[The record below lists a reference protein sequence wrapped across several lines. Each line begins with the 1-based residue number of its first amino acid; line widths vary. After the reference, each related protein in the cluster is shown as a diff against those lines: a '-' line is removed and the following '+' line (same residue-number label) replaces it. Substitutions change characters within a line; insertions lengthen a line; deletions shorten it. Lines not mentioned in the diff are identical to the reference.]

1 MNNEIFVHQEQ
12 IINKLK
18 SLLEIKY
25 IYKSSVKTEGF
36 DTFLLII
43 ILKGNCSS
51 LAQDLSAMVAKIFE
65 EQTKF
70 LYRIFSFEYA
80 ERQLKEAN
88 LFFVHGCTWNKLVFK
103 DAHADSDCFGEF
115 YVTEK
120 TLSHIQKDFER
131 EREKIMAFWDGATFF
146 IEKNN
151 LSHAAYMLHQ
161 YLELWFRYAALFIMG
176 KERKSH
182 SIKEQQTYIKSFA
195 PELGSLFNIQVD
207 EEQLL
212 LKLLDSAYICTR
224 YENNYYINLEQIN
237 SILDWTKPLTLN
249 Q

>member
-195 PELGSLFNIQVD
+195 P
-207 EEQLL
+207 
-212 LKLLDSAYICTR
+212 
-224 YENNYYINLEQIN
+224 
-237 SILDWTKPLTLN
+237 
-249 Q
+249 